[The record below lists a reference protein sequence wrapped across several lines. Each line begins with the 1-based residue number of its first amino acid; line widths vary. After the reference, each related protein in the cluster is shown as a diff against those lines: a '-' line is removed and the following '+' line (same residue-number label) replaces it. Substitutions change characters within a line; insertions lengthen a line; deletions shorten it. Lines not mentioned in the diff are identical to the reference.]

1 MRTRHKLSTL
11 IILFI
16 SALMVTGCENYAEK
30 THESW
35 ITPPPGVVY
44 DDSTIFAR
52 ITQAVQ
58 SDSVLQGTNIEIKVK
73 DGNVTL
79 SGAANNEDQ
88 VTRIN
93 MHAWIV
99 DGVKKVDNQVT
110 VR

>member
-1 MRTRHKLSTL
+1 MQTRIHSLALALLFVS
-11 IILFI
+11 LFI
-16 SALMVTGCENYAEK
+16 LTGCENYAEK
-30 THESW
+30 THQSW
-35 ITPPPGVVY
+35 VTPPSGPVY

-58 SDSVLQGTNIEIKVK
+58 SDPVLQGANIEIKVQ
-73 DGNVTL
+73 DGNVAL
-79 SGAANNEDQ
+79 KGAVSNEDQ

>member
-1 MRTRHKLSTL
+1 MQIYLKIMTL
-11 IILFI
+11 VIAMMTA
-16 SALMVTGCENYAEK
+16 ALLPGCENYAEK
-30 THESW
+30 THPSW
-35 ITPPPGVVY
+35 VAPPTGPAY

-52 ITQAVQ
+52 ISQAIQ
-58 SDSVLQGTNIEIKVK
+58 TDPELRGAAIDIKVQ

-79 SGAANNEDQ
+79 TGSAGNEGQ

-110 VR
+110 IK